1 MYEKISHKQWDNH
14 SSQYVGKVQKTPVSY
29 DMYTGSQKE
38 RIQSLN
44 KERILI

>member
-1 MYEKISHKQWDNH
+1 MYEKIRHKQWGNH
-14 SSQYVGKVQKTPVSY
+14 LSQYVGKVQKNPVSY

-38 RIQSLN
+38 RIQLLN